1 MNSFVNFDKKKKD
14 ILNIGKS
21 PRDGLDNI
29 TLTEE
34 KEFFAKFIEQD
45 RE

>member
-21 PRDGLDNI
+21 PRYGLDNI

-34 KEFFAKFIEQD
+34 K
-45 RE
+45 